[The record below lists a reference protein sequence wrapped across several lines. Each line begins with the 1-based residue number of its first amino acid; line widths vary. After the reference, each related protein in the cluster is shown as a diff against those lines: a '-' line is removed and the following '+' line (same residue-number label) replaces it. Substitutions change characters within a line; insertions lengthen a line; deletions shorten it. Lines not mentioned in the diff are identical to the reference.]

1 MNKLF
6 GHLSLAARTDGNGGS
21 QIIGWWGQIHWRRVG
36 RQAARIAAPLVAL
49 GFLLGLWQAYVVW
62 GNVNA
67 LILPAP
73 SQVWQVTVANWAQLQ
88 PALFTT
94 VQETAIGFC
103 YALVFGLASA
113 ALLDLIGPL
122 RQALYPLFVASQ
134 SIPIVALA
142 PLLQL
147 WFGTDITAKVIVIV
161 LVCFFPITVAGLDG
175 LRATEPELIRL
186 FRGFGAS
193 RWRVFYEV
201 RLPNALPALF
211 SGIRIAITYSVI
223 GAIFSEYIG
232 ANQGLG
238 VYLRQKQAAFRVD
251 LVIGAIAVTA
261 LASVALF
268 GLVMLIERLAIPW
281 FYAERKQRG

>member
-1 MNKLF
+1 MKVRLPQ
-6 GHLSLAARTDGNGGS
+6 SYLATWRAS
-21 QIIGWWGQIHWRRVG
+21 IHPQPAWRMVG
-36 RQAARIAAPLVAL
+36 RVAAPLLAL
-49 GFLLGLWQAYVVW
+49 AVLLGLWQAYVVL
-62 GNVNA
+62 GQVNA

-73 SQVWQVTVANWAQLQ
+73 SQVAQVTAADWPHLQ
-88 PALFTT
+88 PALLTT
-94 VQETAIGFC
+94 LQETAIGFG
-103 YALVFGLASA
+103 YALAFGLAAA
-113 ALLDLIGPL
+113 ALLDLIPLL

-134 SIPIVALA
+134 SVPIVALA

-161 LVCFFPITVAGLDG
+161 LICFFPITVAGLDG
-175 LRATEPELIRL
+175 LRATDPELIRL

-193 RWRVFYEV
+193 RWRIFWDV

-211 SGIRIAITYSVI
+211 SGVRIAITYSVI

-232 ANQGLG
+232 ADQGLG

-251 LVIGAIAVTA
+251 LVIGAIGVTA

-268 GLVMLIERLAIPW
+268 LLVMLIERLVIPW
-281 FYAERKQRG
+281 FYAERRREQGQ